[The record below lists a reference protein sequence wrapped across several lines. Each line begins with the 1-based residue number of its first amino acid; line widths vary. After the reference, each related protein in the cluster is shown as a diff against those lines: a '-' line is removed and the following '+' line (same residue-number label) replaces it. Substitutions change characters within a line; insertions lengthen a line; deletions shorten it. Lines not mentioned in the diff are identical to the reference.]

1 MAQAR
6 EGSWLQILYND
17 RLRRSPSRRFRV
29 TRVPAAARSNQHTW
43 QKKSHFAADSSR
55 ETYARNIG
63 ARTLPENSATRA
75 SLTYISKRAKP
86 RARATPSPFQP
97 FRPGV
102 TAQWLYNDGDG
113 GPAAVLLRYEPGARV
128 TEHEHVGY
136 EHVLILEGD
145 QFDEDGSYPAG
156 SFVVN
161 PPGTR
166 HSPGS
171 KGGCVALLIYGKAVR
186 FVEP

>member
-1 MAQAR
+1 M
-6 EGSWLQILYND
+6 S
-17 RLRRSPSRRFRV
+17 
-29 TRVPAAARSNQHTW
+29 
-43 QKKSHFAADSSR
+43 
-55 ETYARNIG
+55 
-63 ARTLPENSATRA
+63 TLTAPITIPNLIA
-75 SLTYISKRAKP
+75 RAKQL
-86 RARATPSPFQP
+86 RESGDWQP

-128 TEHEHVGY
+128 AEHEHVGY
-136 EHVLILEGD
+136 EHLLVLEGD

-156 SFVVN
+156 SLVIS

-171 KGGCVALLIYGKAVR
+171 RGGCVALLIYEKAVR
-186 FVEP
+186 FVAPE